1 MIRRLPRSTRT
12 DTLFPYTTLFR
23 STDRRNF
30 LGLMAAGATAVVGAP
45 VSARQVRSKFPPD
58 VGSKFYADGRV
69 HPFPGNTV
77 ICHVPQQGEHSGCFN
92 ALLDIYREAPAHPF
106 VRKITLLPPSS
117 YHMAIFGGAND
128 KPREP
133 KHWPAH
139 QIGKAS
145 CRERVWQK

>member
-1 MIRRLPRSTRT
+1 MRISDWSSDVCSSDLH
-12 DTLFPYTTLFR
+12 

-92 ALLDIYREAPAHPF
+92 ALVDLHREAPAQDRQGGVCGTSVA
-106 VRKITLLPPSS
+106 VR
-117 YHMAIFGGAND
+117 
-128 KPREP
+128 
-133 KHWPAH
+133 
-139 QIGKAS
+139 
-145 CRERVWQK
+145 